1 MDGDVGKFLR
11 ATASYT
17 DGHGSGKTAEKV
29 SAVVLAE
36 PVANSAPAFS
46 GTVATRSVP
55 ENTAAGQNIG
65 APVTAA
71 DTPGDTLSYTLG
83 GTDAASFDI
92 VETSGQL
99 RTKSALDYEAKLTY
113 SVTVSVHDN
122 RDASG
127 NTDTTADD
135 TIDVT
140 ITVTNVDEPGT
151 VKLSSLQ
158 PL

>member
-29 SAVVLAE
+29 SAVVLAA

-99 RTKSALDYEAKLTY
+99 RTKSALDYEAKSSY
-113 SVTVSVHDN
+113 TVAASVHDN
-122 RDASG
+122 KNADGAA
-127 NTDTTADD
+127 DTTAAD

-140 ITVTNVDEPGT
+140 IAVTNVDEPGT
-151 VKLSSLQ
+151 VTLSSLQ